1 VNNGHT
7 IQVNLTGKN
16 TLTVDGQTFELKQ
29 FHFHTPSE
37 NYLKGKQYPLEAHF
51 VHATDKGEL
60 AVVAVMFDVG
70 PRSNSELT
78 TLLASIPG
86 KGQHVAVKEA
96 LNPAQKHKLKN
107 YRELW
112 GIMRVRY
119 NHLMRA

>member
-7 IQVNLTGKN
+7 IQANLTGKN

-29 FHFHTPSE
+29 FHFHPPSE

-107 YRELW
+107 YR
-112 GIMRVRY
+112 
-119 NHLMRA
+119 